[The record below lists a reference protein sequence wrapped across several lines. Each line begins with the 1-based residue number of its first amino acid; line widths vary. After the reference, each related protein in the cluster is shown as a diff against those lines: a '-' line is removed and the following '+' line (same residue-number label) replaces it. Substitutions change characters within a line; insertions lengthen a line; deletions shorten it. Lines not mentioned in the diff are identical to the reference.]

1 MVTRKRRRKEE
12 RILKSIINILQNRGK
27 IRKRQNAHVDVLIFT
42 QVNIF
47 LYGIQIINKLLDHQ
61 EGWLNFL

>member
-1 MVTRKRRRKEE
+1 MVTRKRIRKEE
-12 RILKSIINILQNRGK
+12 RILESIKNILQNRGK

-47 LYGIQIINKLLDHQ
+47 FSMGFK
-61 EGWLNFL
+61 